1 MALTQA
7 DKEYYKEVLERTSGH
22 RNRERVIPPEYV
34 AYLDQVEQKEL
45 ILPLDAPACPV
56 RLVISTAKDKMDQ
69 CPIHVN
75 MHGGGFVY
83 PQDHDDDMY
92 CAHLAA
98 EIHGIVVDID
108 YATSWDHP
116 FPCAFEQNYA
126 VVKWVSEQCQEWGG
140 DPKRISIGGHSA
152 GGCLTAAIS
161 MRAAA
166 TKEIALCLQ
175 MLDYAALDN
184 YQSVLPGANERSNA
198 FSKLYA
204 DGDDRVLQ
212 LPFCSP
218 AFATDDMLKEL
229 PPTLIINAEHC
240 PFKKEN
246 ETYGLRMAAMGT
258 EVTIKCFMDSPHGFT
273 VRMAGQWQ
281 QAQELIIRAIKEASL

>member
-7 DKEYYKEVLERTSGH
+7 DLAHYREVIDRTSGH
-22 RNRERVIPPEYV
+22 RGGERVIPE
-34 AYLDQVEQKEL
+34 AYTAFLEQVEQKEL
-45 ILPLDAPACPV
+45 TLPLDAPAYPV
-56 RLVISTAKDKMDQ
+56 RLVISTAKDKMEK

-92 CAHLAA
+92 CAHVAA
-98 EIHGIVVDID
+98 ATHGIVVDIG
-108 YATSWDHP
+108 YATSWEHP
-116 FPCAFEQNYA
+116 FPCAFEQSYA
-126 VVKWVSEQCQEWGG
+126 VVKWVFEQCESWGG

-166 TKEIALCLQ
+166 TKDFDLCLQ
-175 MLDYAALDN
+175 ILDYAALDN

-218 AFATDDMLKEL
+218 AFATDDMLKNL
-229 PPTLIINAEHC
+229 PHTLIINAGHC
-240 PFKKEN
+240 PFKKDN
-246 ETYGLRMAAMGT
+246 EQYGLRIAAMGG

-273 VRMAGQWQ
+273 IRMAGEWQ
-281 QAQELIIRAIKEASL
+281 EAQELIIRAIKEACL

>member
-7 DKEYYKEVLERTSGH
+7 DLAHYREVIDRTSGH
-22 RNRERVIPPEYV
+22 RGGERVIPE
-34 AYLDQVEQKEL
+34 AYTAFLEQVEQKEL
-45 ILPLDAPACPV
+45 TLPLDAPAYPV
-56 RLVISTAKDKMDQ
+56 RLVISTAKDKMEK

-92 CAHLAA
+92 CAHVAA
-98 EIHGIVVDID
+98 ATHGIVVDID
-108 YATSWDHP
+108 YATSWEHP
-116 FPCAFEQNYA
+116 FPCAFEQSYA
-126 VVKWVSEQCQEWGG
+126 VVKWVFEQCESWGG

-166 TKEIALCLQ
+166 TKDFDLCLQ
-175 MLDYAALDN
+175 ILDYAALDN

-218 AFATDDMLKEL
+218 AFATDDMLKNL
-229 PPTLIINAEHC
+229 PHTLIINAGHC
-240 PFKKEN
+240 PFKKDN
-246 ETYGLRMAAMGT
+246 EQYGLRIAAMGG

-273 VRMAGQWQ
+273 IRMAGEWQ
-281 QAQELIIRAIKEASL
+281 EAQELIIRAIKEACL